1 MYLTLPN
8 YSLAAFFSRNN
19 SKRGGTCILVKKGL
33 QWRELHDVKKYSI
46 SGLCEFCAIE
56 LVNYKTAIVC
66 VYRVPKVDNL
76 NIFFSKLEDILQFLM
91 TISLE
96 HVILAG
102 DYNIDIMKKN
112 TVTLDFECLL
122 LSYNLSLAL
131 KEPTRLSSGTCID
144 NFAHNNKKQCKAEVL
159 ELALSDHTAQL
170 LKFPVRQMCAINFWR
185 KNVRDFSLEN
195 ITKFKDCLS
204 SMSFSEM
211 YAQQDPN
218 RAYTLFLNDFKLFY
232 NLCFP
237 YKIVT
242 ILINKKPKWVSRGL
256 KMCSKKK
263 RQLLWNFRLKPSG
276 KNQLIYRNYSKLFK
290 KIIRLT
296 QRAQN
301 NYQIKMSNNQSKT
314 TWQIINS
321 SRMNVPRN
329 SISQIKVGDRT
340 ITNPKDIANAFN
352 NYFVDKIK
360 PILNAGNNVTSQ
372 INNMTQSI
380 FMAPSIPI
388 DIYDIIKGLK
398 NSSSVGYD
406 DISTRIVKSVAHIIC
421 GHLSFLI
428 NLCIISGVFP
438 DGLKISILK
447 PLFKKEDKEQME
459 FYRPI
464 ALIPIFSKI
473 FEKFIYGKLYDYF
486 EHNNILC
493 REQKGFRRNKNIN
506 MAIYDFY
513 NIVLTNVDKRT
524 PICAV
529 YCDMTQAF
537 DYVDHNILLRKL
549 ESYGIR
555 GNVLQ
560 LIKSYLSDR
569 KQITNISRLNMK
581 TKWEK
586 SYVSETRS
594 ALYGVPQG
602 SVLGPL
608 LFIVYINDLPKVT
621 NYPISLFADDSTVSV
636 PCTTRELYESDINNS
651 LGSIVL
657 WLDNNNLKI
666 NLTKTQIMHFSQRLH
681 NQNINV
687 SYKGNQIHEVDAT
700 KFLGITIDKQLNWK
714 AHIADL
720 SKKLSSSAYVLLKLA
735 PVVNR
740 DALLTAYH
748 GLAASVLRY
757 GVIFWGNSTDAKIAF
772 KAQKRCI
779 RAMFGLKKTDS
790 CKPFFDNYKILTLP
804 SLYIF
809 EVALFVRYN
818 PQLFLRISDVVK
830 RNRRDNERLLL
841 HSAKTTLM
849 RKSLLCM
856 APIIYN
862 KLPNCIKHS
871 ETFKKKL
878 KLMLTNKC
886 YYNINDF
893 LNDKKF

>member
-1 MYLTLPN
+1 
-8 YSLAAFFSRNN
+8 
-19 SKRGGTCILVKKGL
+19 
-33 QWRELHDVKKYSI
+33 
-46 SGLCEFCAIE
+46 
-56 LVNYKTAIVC
+56 
-66 VYRVPKVDNL
+66 
-76 NIFFSKLEDILQFLM
+76 
-91 TISLE
+91 
-96 HVILAG
+96 
-102 DYNIDIMKKN
+102 
-112 TVTLDFECLL
+112 
-122 LSYNLSLAL
+122 
-131 KEPTRLSSGTCID
+131 
-144 NFAHNNKKQCKAEVL
+144 
-159 ELALSDHTAQL
+159 
-170 LKFPVRQMCAINFWR
+170 
-185 KNVRDFSLEN
+185 
-195 ITKFKDCLS
+195 
-204 SMSFSEM
+204 
-211 YAQQDPN
+211 
-218 RAYTLFLNDFKLFY
+218 
-232 NLCFP
+232 
-237 YKIVT
+237 
-242 ILINKKPKWVSRGL
+242 
-256 KMCSKKK
+256 
-263 RQLLWNFRLKPSG
+263 
-276 KNQLIYRNYSKLFK
+276 
-290 KIIRLT
+290 
-296 QRAQN
+296 
-301 NYQIKMSNNQSKT
+301 
-314 TWQIINS
+314 
-321 SRMNVPRN
+321 
-329 SISQIKVGDRT
+329 
-340 ITNPKDIANAFN
+340 
-352 NYFVDKIK
+352 
-360 PILNAGNNVTSQ
+360 
-372 INNMTQSI
+372 
-380 FMAPSIPI
+380 
-388 DIYDIIKGLK
+388 
-398 NSSSVGYD
+398 
-406 DISTRIVKSVAHIIC
+406 
-421 GHLSFLI
+421 
-428 NLCIISGVFP
+428 
-438 DGLKISILK
+438 
-447 PLFKKEDKEQME
+447 
-459 FYRPI
+459 
-464 ALIPIFSKI
+464 
-473 FEKFIYGKLYDYF
+473 
-486 EHNNILC
+486 
-493 REQKGFRRNKNIN
+493 
-506 MAIYDFY
+506 
-513 NIVLTNVDKRT
+513 
-524 PICAV
+524 
-529 YCDMTQAF
+529 MTQAF